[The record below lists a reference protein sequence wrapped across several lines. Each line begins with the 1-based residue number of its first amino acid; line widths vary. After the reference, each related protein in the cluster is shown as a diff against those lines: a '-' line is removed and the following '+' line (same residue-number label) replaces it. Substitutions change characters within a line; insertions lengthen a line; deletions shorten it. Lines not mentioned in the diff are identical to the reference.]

1 VATVRNDRSDRI
13 YEINNLLDKLRT
25 EFYELLDFD
34 PESVNSA
41 ERERRRR
48 EVLYL
53 VADLRV
59 MAENL

>member
-1 VATVRNDRSDRI
+1 MRSDRSDKI
-13 YEINNLLDKLRT
+13 YEVNDVLDKIRT

-34 PESVNSA
+34 PESIGSA

-53 VADLRV
+53 VAELRM

>member
-1 VATVRNDRSDRI
+1 MRDDRGDRI
-13 YEINNLLDKLRT
+13 YEINEVLDKIRT

-34 PESVNSA
+34 PEAVNSS

-53 VADLRV
+53 IADLRV
-59 MAENL
+59 LAERL

>member
-1 VATVRNDRSDRI
+1 MRDDKSDRI
-13 YEINNLLDKLRT
+13 YEVNDLLDKIRT

-34 PESVNSA
+34 PEAVSSA

-53 VADLRV
+53 VAELRV
-59 MAENL
+59 MAENW

>member
-1 VATVRNDRSDRI
+1 VRADKNDRI
-13 YEINNLLDKLRT
+13 YEVNELLDKIRT

-34 PESVNSA
+34 PDLVSST

-53 VADLRV
+53 VSELRQL
-59 MAENL
+59 AEYS